1 MANELSAILGDIY
14 KAAERVGEQLVG
26 VIPSVM
32 INAGSEAAPQGAP
45 VTSFVTP
52 VPVVNT
58 TVTPAMTIPEGDDQT
73 IGVKTMTVSQL
84 ARVSIPWTGE
94 DVARANT
101 SFGYETLQGRQIE
114 RAMRAVVDQIE
125 EYTADVIKKG
135 ASRAVGTAGTTPFGS
150 DFGIVADARQIL
162 ADNGFFANGEV
173 SLVMNSNASTNLR
186 KLSTLYKVNEAGT
199 DAMLRR
205 GTLLD
210 LEGIMLRESAGL
222 ALHTKGT
229 GTSYQSNLA
238 AGYAIGASSL
248 ALDTGT
254 GTVLAGDVVTFAGD
268 TNKYVVN
275 TALSGG
281 SLDIGAPGLRAA
293 LADNVAM
300 TVGNSYTPNLVISR
314 SAVELVMRPLAK
326 PKGGDAA
333 VDETVVQDPV
343 SGLVFRLSLYKG
355 YNKTML
361 DITCLYD
368 AKVWQSE
375 GVALVMG

>member
-281 SLDIGAPGLRAA
+281 SLAIGAPGLRAA